1 MDDTLGDFKF
11 TSRNIDSD
19 IVLQTQIS
27 NIIFVDNVSS
37 MSIQILFLFPAHDR
51 IYIHFNRRSKPM
63 PLTTAVLYL
72 LVSEIINKVHN
83 SYLTMGLLLGRRWV
97 VLLLIN
103 TIYVL
108 YQSSKVECYHCKNIL
123 FNNTTIDS
131 KIMFHN
137 QTQ

>member
-1 MDDTLGDFKF
+1 
-11 TSRNIDSD
+11 
-19 IVLQTQIS
+19 
-27 NIIFVDNVSS
+27 
-37 MSIQILFLFPAHDR
+37 
-51 IYIHFNRRSKPM
+51 M
-63 PLTTAVLYL
+63 PLTTAVIYL

-123 FNNTTIDS
+123 FNNTTIDF
-131 KIMFHN
+131 KIMFRN
-137 QTQ
+137 QTK